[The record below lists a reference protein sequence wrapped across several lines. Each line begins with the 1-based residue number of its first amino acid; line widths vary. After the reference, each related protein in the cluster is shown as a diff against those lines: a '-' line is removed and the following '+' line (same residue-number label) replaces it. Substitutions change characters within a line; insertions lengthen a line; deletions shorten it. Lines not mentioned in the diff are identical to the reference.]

1 MCADSR
7 HLPLMARNEQS
18 LRRVEKQRTNHKRI
32 VVVVEDD
39 RPIGEL
45 LASIINDEDGYVAI
59 HVTRPSEALQT
70 LSKIKP
76 DLIVLD
82 VGLPGMNGIELYDR
96 IRLDERLRRVP
107 VMFETAVFREYRGEF
122 AQRGITAIMEKPF
135 DVGDF
140 VKRVHELAPLN

>member
-1 MCADSR
+1 M
-7 HLPLMARNEQS
+7 
-18 LRRVEKQRTNHKRI
+18 EKQKANHKRI
-32 VVVVEDD
+32 VFVVEDD

-45 LASIINDEDGYVAI
+45 LASIINDEDGYVAV

-82 VGLPGMNGIELYDR
+82 VGLPGMNGLELYDR

-107 VMFETAVFREYRGEF
+107 VMFETAVGREYRGEF
-122 AQRGITAIMEKPF
+122 TKRGITAVMAKPF
-135 DVGDF
+135 DIGDF
-140 VKRVHELAPLN
+140 VRRVHELAPRLN

>member
-1 MCADSR
+1 MRSTVG
-7 HLPLMARNEQS
+7 Q
-18 LRRVEKQRTNHKRI
+18 VEKMKPNHKRI

-59 HVTRPSEALQT
+59 HVTRPSEALNT

-107 VMFETAVFREYRGEF
+107 VMFETAVFREYRNEF
-122 AQRGITAIMEKPF
+122 KQRGITAVMEKPF
-135 DVGDF
+135 DVGEF
-140 VKRVHELAPLN
+140 VRRVHDLAPLN